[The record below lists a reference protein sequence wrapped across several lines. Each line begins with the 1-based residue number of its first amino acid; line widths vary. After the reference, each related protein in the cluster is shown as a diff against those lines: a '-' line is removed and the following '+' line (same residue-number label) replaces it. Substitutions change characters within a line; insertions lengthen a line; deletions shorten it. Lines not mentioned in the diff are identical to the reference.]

1 MVNSD
6 GTDMDDYIIHPDFEA
21 LYEENRLLRREL
33 AVLMEEHEHIN
44 RAVIPSTQ
52 IKFLIKVGALH
63 VEISRRQISVM
74 KLRRRIALIRESMER
89 GEPVYESVIDGK
101 LEREFKELDERLQ
114 RDTAQIRDAKSRFSH
129 LCAHEDSEEI
139 RNVYRH
145 LLIRMSPDINPDQ
158 GEEAGAF
165 WGSIQSAYEW
175 NDLFHLK
182 ALLMMADDYPE
193 SYDLPTDMSG
203 VRRNRDILK
212 EKIKTMTAKL
222 EKSKQHP
229 AFEWKKLLDDSFA
242 LSAEQTKLRN
252 EIERIQ
258 AQEYA
263 LQELLLSLEI
273 GEPGGINNKLF

>member
-1 MVNSD
+1 MINP
-6 GTDMDDYIIHPDFEA
+6 DDLNTNDYFIHPDFET

-44 RAVIPSTQ
+44 RVVIPSTQ

-74 KLRRRIALIRESMER
+74 KLRRRIALARENMER
-89 GEPVYESVIDGK
+89 GEAIYESVINGK

-114 RDTAQIRDAKSRFSH
+114 GDAAQISAAKSRFSQ

-139 RNVYRH
+139 RNVYRL

-193 SYDLPTDMSG
+193 SYDLPTDIGG
-203 VRRNRDILK
+203 VRRNQEILK
-212 EKIKTMTAKL
+212 EKIMIMTAKL

-229 AFEWKKLLDDSFA
+229 AFEWKKLLDDPIA
-242 LSAEQTKLRN
+242 LNAEQTKLRN

-263 LQELLLSLEI
+263 LQELLFSLDIREL
-273 GEPGGINNKLF
+273 GGINNK